1 MKTGRIFALL
11 AAAVMLAGC
20 GAEDSS
26 SRSEA
31 SSAGEAAVTTAA
43 VTTDAADSSK
53 APEEGSSVTEE
64 SSSVKEEVSS
74 AAETPPEE
82 KPSDIT
88 PTMWEVTSDNGG
100 RLVLMGSMHALKE
113 ECYPL
118 PERIAE
124 AYASSEALAVECDIV
139 EATADSDIMLEEVQK
154 MYYPVGET
162 INDHISAEVIE
173 SVKGYAAKIGLDLTL
188 YERCKPWVWLTLFE
202 MRALNQLGLKTDL
215 GIDNRLITQAK
226 EDGKEIIELEST
238 AFQMDLLTGY
248 SDEICE
254 LLLAPYTADNADAYS
269 EDLAQTY
276 EAWKNGDFEFF
287 EKSYSKAGQLQD
299 LADAGYG
306 PDTEQYKLMVRYI
319 DSMQTDRNKGM
330 TEKALKLLQEG
341 RRVFLVVG
349 EAHFCGEEGILSLLK
364 AAGYEV
370 RRL

>member
-1 MKTGRIFALL
+1 
-11 AAAVMLAGC
+11 
-20 GAEDSS
+20 
-26 SRSEA
+26 
-31 SSAGEAAVTTAA
+31 
-43 VTTDAADSSK
+43 
-53 APEEGSSVTEE
+53 
-64 SSSVKEEVSS
+64 
-74 AAETPPEE
+74 
-82 KPSDIT
+82 
-88 PTMWEVTSDNGG
+88 
-100 RLVLMGSMHALKE
+100 
-113 ECYPL
+113 
-118 PERIAE
+118 
-124 AYASSEALAVECDIV
+124 
-139 EATADSDIMLEEVQK
+139 

-248 SDEICE
+248 TDEICE

-299 LADAGYG
+299 
-306 PDTEQYKLMVRYI
+306 QR
-319 DSMQTDRNKGM
+319 
-330 TEKALKLLQEG
+330 
-341 RRVFLVVG
+341 LVVHAKDG
-349 EAHFCGEEGILSLLK
+349 HGVSSSPDRRIVAVAPCPIWLSITASPCPSYCFILHHIRAILNRK
-364 AAGYEV
+364 W
-370 RRL
+370 